1 MMNLSVELRGSS
13 SKGSTRHTV
22 TNSSFLLFLLYLQ
35 IDSAKCNEDENGGGG
50 ASVRLALWF
59 RENFVL
65 GYRVPLFF
73 LVFGLLVC
81 APLERPPPI
90 S

>member
-35 IDSAKCNEDENGGGG
+35 IDSAKCNEDEDGDGG
-50 ASVRLALWF
+50 ASVRLVHSLSWAIACLYF
-59 RENFVL
+59 
-65 GYRVPLFF
+65 
-73 LVFGLLVC
+73 
-81 APLERPPPI
+81 